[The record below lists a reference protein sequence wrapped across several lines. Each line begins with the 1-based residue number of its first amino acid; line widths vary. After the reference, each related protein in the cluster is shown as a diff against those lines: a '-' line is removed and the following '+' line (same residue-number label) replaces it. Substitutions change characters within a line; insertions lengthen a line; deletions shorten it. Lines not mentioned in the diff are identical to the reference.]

1 MDKRMPTSCT
11 FRAAALLGL
20 LGVALGAFGAHAL
33 KPTLAAF
40 GTADTWQ
47 TGVFYQM
54 VHAVALLALSA
65 MDRASRVLGV
75 VWIAGIVIFSGT
87 LYILSVTGVL
97 WLGAITPIGGL
108 LLLAGWLLVMIRGR

>member
-1 MDKRMPTSCT
+1 MPTNCT

-54 VHAVALLALSA
+54 VHAVALLALA
-65 MDRASRVLGV
+65 AVDRASRLLAG

-87 LYILSVTGVL
+87 LYILSVTGVM
-97 WLGAITPIGGL
+97 WLGAITPIGGVL
-108 LLLAGWLLVMIRGR
+108 LLLGWLLLILRGR